1 MKRLYFSTEI
11 NAPKDKVWKSLWEDK
26 NYRNWTSAFCEG
38 SHMKA
43 DWTEGGKVLFLDP
56 NDQGM
61 SSRIA
66 KLDEGTYVSF
76 EHIADYKD
84 GEQQATPEWTGA
96 QENYRLVEI
105 PGGTRLEVEV
115 DITEPHVN
123 YFNDAFPKGLS
134 KVKEIAES

>member
-1 MKRLYFSTEI
+1 
-11 NAPKDKVWKSLWEDK
+11 
-26 NYRNWTSAFCEG
+26 
-38 SHMKA
+38 MKA

-61 SSRIA
+61 VSRIA
-66 KLDEGTYVSF
+66 KLDAGTYVSF

-84 GEQQATPEWTGA
+84 GEQQAIPEWTGA

-105 PGGTRLEVEV
+105 PGGTRLDVEV
-115 DITEPHVN
+115 DVTEPHVN

-134 KVKEIAES
+134 KLKEIAES

>member
-1 MKRLYFSTEI
+1 MERLTFSTDI
-11 NAPKDKVWKSLWEDK
+11 NAPKDKVWKSLWDDQH
-26 NYRNWTSAFCEG
+26 YREWTSAFCEG

-66 KLDEGTYVSF
+66 KLDSGTYVSF

-84 GEQQATPEWTGA
+84 GIEQPAPEWTGA
-96 QENYRLVEI
+96 RENYRLTET
-105 PGGTRLEVEV
+105 GNGTRLDVEV
-115 DITEPHVN
+115 DVTEPHVN
-123 YFNDAFPKGLS
+123 YFNEAFPKGLS
-134 KVKEIAES
+134 KLKEIAES